1 MRQFLNI
8 TRALSDEG
16 RVRLLLA
23 LRGGEQCVCRLIDLL
38 GLSPSTVS
46 KHISILEQAELIEC
60 RKDGRWHYYRL
71 PAAETAPEPVRAT
84 LQWLD
89 SMVGSSP
96 IAKSDRARLKALARE
111 AKEKISACCYRK

>member
-8 TRALSDEG
+8 ARALSDEG

-23 LRGGEQCVCRLIDLL
+23 LRDGEQCVCRLIELL

-46 KHISILEQAELIEC
+46 KHISILEQAELIEF

-71 PAAETAPEPVRAT
+71 PSIESASEPVRAT

-89 SMVGSSP
+89 SMVGSCP
-96 IAKSDRARLKALARE
+96 VAKSDKQRLKALSRE
-111 AKEKISACCYRK
+111 AKERISACCYRK